1 MSEDFVLP
9 SMNDLFHDEKG
20 YIEINLSEID
30 EFPNH
35 PFKVNDNDD
44 MESLKN
50 SILEHGVISPAVVRR
65 KPDGRYE
72 LISGHRRK
80 KASELAGLKTLKC
93 EIVDVNDDEAVMQM
107 VDGNLQRT
115 TIFPSEKAFA
125 YKMKLEA
132 IKHSRQVGEE
142 TSVKKLSKDIC
153 ESERQIQR
161 YIRLTLLIKSLLDL
175 VDDNKLKMA
184 AALEVTYL
192 DKDTQESLFRKILE
206 LNKIPNAKQAKELKD
221 YSEQG
226 YISDEDIELILLG
239 SLKNDTDENEE
250 TISSDNSNKE
260 ISNNIDFRKI
270 LEAVP
275 GDVDNAEEYILK
287 ALEFYKNSRQ
297 IGKERSLN
305 GLG

>member
-1 MSEDFVLP
+1 MSEDFILP
-9 SMNDLFHDEKG
+9 SINDLFHDEKSI
-20 YIEINLSEID
+20 IEINLSEID

-35 PFKVNDNDD
+35 PFKVIENED
-44 MESLKN
+44 MENLRD
-50 SILEHGVISPAVVRR
+50 SIKEHGVITPATVRR
-65 KPDGRYE
+65 KQNGRYE

-80 KASELAGLKTLKC
+80 RACELAGLKTLRC
-93 EIVDVNDDEAVMQM
+93 EITNISDDEAVIQM

-115 TIFPSEKAFA
+115 TILPSEKAFA

-132 IKHSRQVGEE
+132 IKNSRQVGEA
-142 TSVKKLSKDIC
+142 TSVNQLSKDVS

-161 YIRLTLLIKSLLDL
+161 YIRLTLLIKPMLDL
-175 VDDNKLKMA
+175 VDENKLKMA

-287 ALEFYKNSRQ
+287 ALELYKSYRRHR
-297 IGKERSLN
+297 IL
-305 GLG
+305 LGY

>member
-80 KASELAGLKTLKC
+80 RACELAGLKTLKC
-93 EIVDVNDDEAVMQM
+93 EIVDINDDEAIMQM

-115 TIFPSEKAFA
+115 TILPSEKAFA

-206 LNKIPNAKQAKELKD
+206 LNKIPNAKQAKELKEY

-226 YISDEDIELILLG
+226 YISGEDIELILLG

-275 GDVDNAEEYILK
+275 GDVDNVEEYILK
-287 ALEFYKNSRQ
+287 ALEFYKSSRQ
-297 IGKERSLN
+297 VGEVRVIH
-305 GLG
+305 

>member
-80 KASELAGLKTLKC
+80 RACELAGLKTLKC

-132 IKHSRQVGEE
+132 IKHSRQVGEG
-142 TSVKKLSKDIC
+142 TSVNKLSKDIC

-250 TISSDNSNKE
+250 TISSDNSNEE
-260 ISNNIDFRKI
+260 IGNNIDFRKI

-275 GDVDNAEEYILK
+275 GDVDNVEEYILK
-287 ALEFYKNSRQ
+287 ALEFYKSSRQ
-297 IGKERSLN
+297 VGEVRVIH
-305 GLG
+305 

>member
-30 EFPNH
+30 EFTNH

-80 KASELAGLKTLKC
+80 RACELAGLKTLKC

-132 IKHSRQVGEE
+132 IKHSRQVGEG

-250 TISSDNSNKE
+250 TISSDNLNEE
-260 ISNNIDFRKI
+260 IGNNIDFRKI

-287 ALEFYKNSRQ
+287 ALEFYKSSRQ
-297 IGKERSLN
+297 VDEVRVIH
-305 GLG
+305 